1 MLKYANY
8 DIVFQEIPDEVTLAI
23 NISNCPNHCVGC
35 HSPYL
40 WKDVGKCLDVD
51 ELENLVKSY
60 KSSITCVCFMGG
72 DAEPNEVARL
82 ASQLKQRHENLHV
95 GWYSGRNELPQ
106 NVPTDHFDYIKIGRY
121 DARYGPLDSPTTN
134 QRMMKKLAD
143 GRVKDITDHFRR
155 NKPNTTCK

>member
-40 WKDVGKCLDVD
+40 WNDVGKCLDVE
-51 ELENLVKSY
+51 ELESLVKNY

-72 DAEPNEVARL
+72 DAAPNEVAQL
-82 ASQLKQRHENLHV
+82 ASQLKQRHKNLHV

-106 NVPTDHFDYIKIGRY
+106 NVSTDHFDYIKIGRY

-143 GRVKDITDHFRR
+143 GRVKDITDHFRK